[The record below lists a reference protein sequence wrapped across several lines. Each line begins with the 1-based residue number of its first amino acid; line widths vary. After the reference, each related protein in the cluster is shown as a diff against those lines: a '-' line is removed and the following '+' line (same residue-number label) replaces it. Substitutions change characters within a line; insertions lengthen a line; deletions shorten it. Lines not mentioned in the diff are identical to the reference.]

1 MCSCWWLCLPLYEL
15 ISCINTLVVKKKKNL
30 PLTEELLLL
39 YNIIGVL
46 QNITSFLD
54 VFTGGDTCF
63 CFTYCT
69 GVMLKTTWQGSTQAR
84 WVTAVAQIVTCFRKT
99 RRQLNH
105 FMFTSARQK
114 QTLSVHPFKQ
124 VQWHVKDRQQKTT
137 KVVKFFFLFCFK
149 IVL

>member
-69 GVMLKTTWQGSTQAR
+69 GVMLKTYPGKVAHKPDGWQLWHKLWPASE
-84 WVTAVAQIVTCFRKT
+84 
-99 RRQLNH
+99 RQEDSLI
-105 FMFTSARQK
+105 TSCSLQQDRNRHYLC
-114 QTLSVHPFKQ
+114 TLSNRSN
-124 VQWHVKDRQQKTT
+124 DM
-137 KVVKFFFLFCFK
+137 
-149 IVL
+149 